1 MTMLGSSSGVGPPT
15 EEVQVHSLPEPPP
28 DGGEFS
34 ANGAVADGP
43 TPVPN
48 RLQRLAQ
55 VVDRSRRGRSDRDI
69 RKIMHM
75 VGMAVLSF
83 GFVAIFAGWYGAS
96 HEPHMFEWIPYLISG
111 GLGGLAMVMAGGVL
125 VRCAWSLRQIEE
137 MRRNAGAIVRSVER
151 LESVLLATLADPH
164 HDDQLQ
170 EQN

>member
-15 EEVQVHSLPEPPP
+15 EEVEVHSLPEPPP
-28 DGGEFS
+28 EDDGFT

-75 VGMAVLSF
+75 VGMAILSF
-83 GFVAIFAGWYGAS
+83 GFVAIFLGWYGAS
-96 HEPHMFEWIPYLISG
+96 HEPHLFEWIPYLISG
-111 GLGGLAMVMAGGVL
+111 GLGGLAMVIAGGVL
-125 VRCAWSLRQIEE
+125 VRSAWSLRQIEE
-137 MRRNAGAIVRSVER
+137 MRRNTGAIVRSVER
-151 LESVLLATLADPH
+151 LESVLATLTDTH